1 MGEKPTEAD
10 EAGERRLDK
19 SSPGLMREGVPVK
32 GEDAAGVIKTNPMDA
47 RMKFGKAEAQER
59 GIKLEPGRG

>member
-10 EAGERRLDK
+10 EALERTKDK
-19 SSPGLMREGVPVK
+19 SMPELMREGVPVK
-32 GEDAAGVIKTNPMDA
+32 GEDAAGVIKTNPLDA

-59 GIKLEPGRG
+59 GIKLEPGQG